1 MKITGILPEN
11 SRARVSGH
19 DVHTITSY
27 NEPERHKRL
36 ALDDLSNAIPTHDA
50 FEQAAAAV
58 KRIVTTPDFHAG
70 KPVPVGVAM
79 SIEGAAMPHVI
90 GNDIGCGM
98 RMVVLNG
105 VTEDDLATSALD
117 GHLRHVHFQGGRN
130 IALSGKQ
137 RHAILREGIP
147 GLLEALVGDAK
158 GLLGNLELPDAW
170 RDVSRT
176 CDDGFFPSS
185 GIESGFLDYGNLTD
199 GYRYDA
205 ILGSIGGGNHFVELG
220 VIDKIADSTLAMT
233 AGVKAGAVVMVVHSG
248 SLDFGQYVGS
258 NTKERMRG
266 LARHGDHRILSAEHH
281 AGELQRFLN
290 GQANAVNIAFAN
302 RFLIGLATINAV
314 EKALGKQV
322 DAKLVYDAP
331 HNVIWSDGNTYM
343 HRKGSCPARGQGFQH
358 GSPYEW
364 LGEPVI
370 LPGSMGDGTWLL
382 RGLGNEET
390 LQSAAHGAGRRLS
403 RQEAR
408 AEANHPADL
417 RVITPID
424 LNAPEVRCRA
434 DIVREIVGRLK
445 EESPDAYRPIENV
458 VAPMEDTG
466 MVNKV
471 AKVRPVITVKG

>member
-1 MKITGILPEN
+1 MKITGILPAN
-11 SRARVSGH
+11 SRARVSGY

-98 RMVVLNG
+98 RMVVLND
-105 VTEDDLATSALD
+105 VTEDDLAASALD

-130 IALSGKQ
+130 IALSGRQ

-147 GLLEALVGDAK
+147 GLLEALAVDAK
-158 GLLGNLELPDAW
+158 GLLDNLELTSAW
-170 RDVSRT
+170 NDVSRT

-185 GIESGFLDYGNLTD
+185 GIDSGFLDYGNLTD

-220 VIDKIADSTLAMT
+220 VIDKIADSTFAMT

-258 NTKERMRG
+258 TTKERMRG

-290 GQANAVNIAFAN
+290 GQANAVNIAFTN
-302 RFLIGLATINAV
+302 RFLIGLATIHAV
-314 EKALGKQV
+314 EKSLGKQV

-424 LNAPEVRCRA
+424 LNAPEVRCRS